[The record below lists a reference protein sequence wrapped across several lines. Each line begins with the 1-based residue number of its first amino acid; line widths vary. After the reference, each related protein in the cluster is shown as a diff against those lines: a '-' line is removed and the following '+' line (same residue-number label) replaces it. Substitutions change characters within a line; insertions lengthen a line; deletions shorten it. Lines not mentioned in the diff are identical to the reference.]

1 MADFLNT
8 HTSERTGIFISAEFL
23 PKMDM
28 TSNTDP
34 FAVLYIKSLKDDLWK
49 RAGHT
54 EVIMDTQNPSWPI
67 MFTMEYFFEMKQE
80 IEVRIF
86 DQDAGKP
93 LDNEAEHELIGSAF
107 FELSRLM
114 TGPNQAMKIK
124 LEGKKALAT
133 SVCKLRA
140 EPISNVR
147 DIFHCNIKCE
157 NLSNVDGFFRK
168 SDPFLRFRRVYEDG
182 TWVTVHETKFVDGD
196 LNPTFNQ
203 IAIDMGSLN
212 NGDNERPIKIEVWDN
227 ESSGKHQ
234 AMGEATTSMAT
245 LIRNNEAGKK
255 TKLDIKGKADGKPA
269 TGTVCYDKIVIEKRP
284 TFSDFVMGGCEIT
297 LVVGIDFT
305 SSNGI
310 VTDPKSLHHT
320 HGGAGVLNPYEQ
332 AIYAVGNIISEYD
345 TDKMFPV
352 FGFGAKTKLENGS
365 FGPINHN
372 FQVNKGPAEVRGV
385 EGIINAYRGVVN
397 ELMFSGPTCF
407 TPIINSTIARAK
419 CTQEKQQYTIL
430 LMITD
435 GTITDLDTTID
446 AIIAAS
452 NAPMSILI
460 IGVGPEDFSSMEQL
474 DADKKTLKANGETA
488 KRDCVQFV
496 SFRDFSGKRNTM
508 LASEVLREIP
518 TQVLQYMFQ
527 HKIVPNP
534 KKA

>member
-8 HTSERTGIFISAEFL
+8 HTSERTGIFISARGL
-23 PKMDM
+23 PKMDI

-34 FAVLYIKSLKDDLWK
+34 FAVLYIKSLKDDQWK
-49 RAGHT
+49 RAGNT
-54 EVIMDTQNPSWPI
+54 EVIMDTQNPDWPV

-93 LDNEAEHELIGSAF
+93 LTDESQHDLIGSAF
-107 FELSRLM
+107 FELSKLM
-114 TGPNQAMKIK
+114 TGPNQSMSIK
-124 LEGKKALAT
+124 LTGPKAMGE
-133 SVCKLRA
+133 CKLRA

-157 NLSNVDGFFRK
+157 GLSNVDGFFRK

-196 LNPTFNQ
+196 LNPKFDN
-203 IAIDMGSLN
+203 IHIDMGSLN
-212 NGDNERPIKIEVWDN
+212 NGDNERPIKIEIWDN
-227 ESSGKHQ
+227 EDSGKHQ
-234 AMGEATTSMAT
+234 AMGEVTTSMST
-245 LIRNNEAGKK
+245 LIRNKEAGKK
-255 TKLDIKGKADGKPA
+255 TKLDVKGKADGKPA
-269 TGTVCYDKIVIEKRP
+269 TGTVCYDKIEIEKRP

-320 HGGAGVLNPYEQ
+320 HGGVGVLNAYEQ
-332 AIYAVGNIISEYD
+332 AIYAVGNIVSEYD
-345 TDKMFPV
+345 TDKRYPV
-352 FGFGAKTKLENGS
+352 YGFGAKTMQPNGS

-372 FQVNKGPAEVRGV
+372 FQVNKDSLEVHGV
-385 EGIINAYRGVVN
+385 QGIIDAYRGCVN
-397 ELMFSGPTCF
+397 NLMFSGPTCF
-407 TPIINSTIARAK
+407 TPIIQATLARAK

-435 GTITDLDTTID
+435 GEITDMDTTID
-446 AIIAAS
+446 AVIAAS
-452 NAPMSILI
+452 DAPMSILI
-460 IGVGPEDFSSMEQL
+460 IGVGNEDFSSMNQL
-474 DADKKTLKANGETA
+474 DADKKKLKANGETA

-496 SFRDFSGKRNTM
+496 SFRDFSGKKNTM

-518 TQVLQYMFQ
+518 TQLLEYMHQ